1 MKVDVLG
8 HAKVLMTPGRVLRA
22 LKTQIDTRSA
32 TSHHG
37 ALELLTGVNINDW
50 LLGMVWGALPPQF
63 ASYLKLTI
71 AVLVTGVGPWLAG
84 AHLLSDCRRSSV
96 ASCTQRSRW
105 NMKNGFRNCR
115 F

>member
-84 AHLLSDCRRSSV
+84 GPLAVGLQALKRGLVHAAEQMEHEKRI
-96 ASCTQRSRW
+96 
-105 NMKNGFRNCR
+105 
-115 F
+115 